1 MLIKKL
7 NWTSFLYFLL
17 IVHVLLLLINFNLIF
32 LILDRIWN
40 CLLFLI
46 FWDVEILKT
55 QSLIFGV
62 NYENL
67 DLNVLLQIEGVWWV
81 LIIIINFFLILIILN
96 NTFSIKI
103 FLEKLSLKKE
113 KKKLIFLFFF
123 SFYYLL
129 HLLSICF
136 CEQHQHV
143 LRDLLPLFGQ

>member
-7 NWTSFLYFLL
+7 NLTNFLYFLL

-96 NTFSIKI
+96 NTFSVKI
-103 FLEKLSLKKE
+103 FLEKLSLKK
-113 KKKLIFLFFF
+113 
-123 SFYYLL
+123 
-129 HLLSICF
+129 
-136 CEQHQHV
+136 
-143 LRDLLPLFGQ
+143 